1 MGGDQILLTEK
12 ESHGYWEP
20 GILFTAGNHCAPW
33 SPTQRV
39 AYWDDYSPGQLVFI
53 DLPHTGPVLL
63 TVREPLNKYIWTIQ
77 DNQGKMYKINH
88 LDFTYLLTLVHLG
101 PESFFVAVFFSS
113 YAFFILGSSGTGKF
127 SLFCFP
133 DANRCWSC
141 CCASHVS
148 FLILLHPWDLCGII
162 SVTVSDR
169 HLLQINFC
177 NCLCWPYHIH
187 WLVMVPCPYWAYLGG
202 WDQILILTE
211 A

>member
-1 MGGDQILLTEK
+1 MTEK

-127 SLFCFP
+127 SLFVFQMLTDADPVAVPHMFP
-133 DANRCWSC
+133 FSSC
-141 CCASHVS
+141 S
-148 FLILLHPWDLCGII
+148 IPGI
-162 SVTVSDR
+162 SVVS
-169 HLLQINFC
+169 
-177 NCLCWPYHIH
+177 
-187 WLVMVPCPYWAYLGG
+187 LVSLFQTGIFFRLTSVIAYADPITFTG
-202 WDQILILTE
+202 
-211 A
+211 